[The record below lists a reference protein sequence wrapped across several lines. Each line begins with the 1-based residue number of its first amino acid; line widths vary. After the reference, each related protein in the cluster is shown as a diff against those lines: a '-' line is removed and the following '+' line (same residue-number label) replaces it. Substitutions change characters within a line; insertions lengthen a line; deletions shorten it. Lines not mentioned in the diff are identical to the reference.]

1 MRPTSPT
8 GEASRLYRTLTG
20 RAGVYD
26 TRQMLRDD
34 VTHATEH
41 GYDPY
46 PPMATL
52 AAFEGL
58 MAADGYNLEQES

>member
-1 MRPTSPT
+1 MRPSSPT
-8 GEASRLYRTLTG
+8 GEASRLYRTLTD
-20 RAGVYD
+20 RADVYD

-41 GYDPY
+41 GYDLY

-52 AAFEGL
+52 AAFEA
-58 MAADGYNLEQES
+58 MMEADGYNLEQES